1 MPDVPTQPG
10 KSTIIPE
17 LGVSWNDVRKR
28 LEDELRYNPLDMEN
42 PPNPI
47 EPKAD
52 VPAPMVW
59 TEGFGKM
66 EGNPDGKNSIA
77 LLNSIKK
84 WEMELPNMYCSPP
97 RHTQIRDLL
106 SCSRGMVLS
115 ARAHARLCAC
125 ACSGSC

>member
-1 MPDVPTQPG
+1 MPDVPTQPS
-10 KSTIIPE
+10 KSTIIAE

-59 TEGFGKM
+59 TEGFQKT
-66 EGNPDGKNSIA
+66 EANPDGKNSIA

-97 RHTQIRDLL
+97 LHTQILI
-106 SCSRGMVLS
+106 CS
-115 ARAHARLCAC
+115 AAHEA
-125 ACSGSC
+125 